1 VILSNVEIHRALD
14 DKRLIIDPEPAPR
27 FPASGVDCP
36 YNTTSVDLRLGGE
49 LLIPKEERPFNIDLG
64 VAPFSGL
71 LSPDNYETRPL
82 RHGDKYTLE
91 RGRFVLGKTLELVEL
106 PIREDGS
113 CLAARIEGRSSYA
126 RCGLLV
132 HFTAP
137 TIHAGFK
144 GTITL
149 EITNL
154 GSAGIALGA
163 GVPICQLIIEEVK
176 GVPFVN
182 VSQFHGQTTPGGR

>member
-27 FPASGVDCP
+27 FPARGVDCP

-49 LLIPKEERPFNIDLG
+49 LLVPKEERPFNIDLG
-64 VAPFSGL
+64 IAPFSGL

-82 RHGDKYTLE
+82 KHGDKYTLE

-106 PIREDGS
+106 
-113 CLAARIEGRSSYA
+113 
-126 RCGLLV
+126 
-132 HFTAP
+132 P

-154 GSAGIALGA
+154 GSAGIALGV
-163 GVPICQLIIEEVK
+163 GVPICQLIIEEVR

-182 VSQFHGQTTPGGR
+182 ASQFHGQTTPGGR